1 MGFKYPVALSFRTG
15 THVIMKGGRGSRYSA
30 ENDKLSGAQDPW
42 WKATFDEVG
51 KVNEKI
57 SRAAVQN
64 PLEYRAT
71 ALAAVQIG
79 SRPHDLG
86 LDAEQAASFCT
97 RFMS

>member
-1 MGFKYPVALSFRTG
+1 MYTYL
-15 THVIMKGGRGSRYSA
+15 
-30 ENDKLSGAQDPW
+30 QDPW
-42 WKATFDEVG
+42 WKATFEEVG
-51 KVNEKI
+51 KVNEKL

-86 LDAEQAASFCT
+86 LDAEQAAAFCT

>member
-1 MGFKYPVALSFRTG
+1 M
-15 THVIMKGGRGSRYSA
+15 
-30 ENDKLSGAQDPW
+30 
-42 WKATFDEVG
+42 
-51 KVNEKI
+51 NEKL

-86 LDAEQAASFCT
+86 LDAEQAAAFCT